1 MKETKALSDRQL
13 ERYLL
18 GELSREQLKKI
29 RKQLEVDENAAGRL
43 ALLRKSNEEILAAY
57 PPETIAPRIRERGEK
72 EQFEIKKKN
81 RGRFLRIASFTL
93 PAAAA
98 LFLVVTLSPV
108 REWITGHAPDTISL
122 KGLENRLNV
131 YRKTE
136 GGPEQLEEGTLV
148 HKNDVLQL
156 SYFAGEMDYGIIF
169 SIDGRGVVTFHFPES
184 SIMHTK
190 KSPPLEKEGEIPLSL
205 SYILDNAPYFERFFF
220 VSSNRPFNIETVLKA
235 AEKLALSDSRS
246 TQKKML
252 TLGSR
257 FRQATFLVLKGR

>member
-1 MKETKALSDRQL
+1 MKSTKTLSDLQL

-18 GELSREQLKKI
+18 GELSRDQLEKI
-29 RKQLEVDENAAGRL
+29 RKQLEEDENAAGRL
-43 ALLRKSNEEILAAY
+43 ALLRESNEEILAAY
-57 PPETIAPRIRERGEK
+57 PPETIAIRIRERREK
-72 EQFEIKKKN
+72 EHFEIKKRN
-81 RGRFLRIASFTL
+81 RARSLRIVSFTL

-108 REWITGHAPDTISL
+108 REWITGHTPDTIRL

-136 GGPEQLEEGTLV
+136 EVPEQLEEGVLV
-148 HKNDVLQL
+148 HENDVLQL

-184 SIMHTK
+184 SLMHTE

-220 VSSNRPFNIETVLKA
+220 VSSNRPFRIDTVLKA
-235 AEKLALSDSRS
+235 AEQLALSDSRS
-246 TQKKML
+246 TQKMML
-252 TLGSR
+252 ALGSR
-257 FRQATFLVLKGR
+257 FHQATFLVLKGR